1 MVDFELTDMPVERLS
16 TQLYYYWLADRQTLH
31 YSESTQE
38 WVDAAAYQESITDF
52 YGGTTSFGALSFMLN
67 YGIWI
72 LLIAL
77 AIFLFVGVGNQ
88 ARKARALMDDSA
100 EINEQARKNL
110 DRAEAMQD
118 EVLAIARETRNLQK
132 ESNELLARMLQALQ
146 R

>member
-1 MVDFELTDMPVERLS
+1 
-16 TQLYYYWLADRQTLH
+16 
-31 YSESTQE
+31 
-38 WVDAAAYQESITDF
+38 
-52 YGGTTSFGALSFMLN
+52 
-67 YGIWI
+67 
-72 LLIAL
+72 
-77 AIFLFVGVGNQ
+77 
-88 ARKARALMDDSA
+88 MDDSA